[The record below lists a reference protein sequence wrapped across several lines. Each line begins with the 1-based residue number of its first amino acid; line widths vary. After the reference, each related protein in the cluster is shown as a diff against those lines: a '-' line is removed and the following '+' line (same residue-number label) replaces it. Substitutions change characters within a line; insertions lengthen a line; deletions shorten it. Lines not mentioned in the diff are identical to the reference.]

1 MPHCTENTAAE
12 ITATPAK
19 NVNYMSLV
27 AIVGR
32 PNVGKS
38 TLFNRLVGMRQA
50 IVDDTAG
57 VTRDRHY
64 GRCDW
69 CGKEFS
75 VVDTGGYTT
84 NSDDVFESAIR
95 SQVQIAIEEADA
107 ILFMVEAGTGITD
120 YDSEIA
126 DILRR
131 SRKPVVLCVNKV
143 DSGEK
148 MFDAYQ
154 FYSLGL
160 GEIYSISAANG
171 SGTGDLLDALVAV
184 LPEEEQGPDPY
195 AELPR
200 IAIVGKPNVGKSS
213 LTNAL
218 LGEERNIV
226 TPVAGT
232 TRDAIETHYNKFGF
246 EFMLVDT
253 AGIRRKTKV
262 HEDLEFYSVMRSI
275 RAIEHSDICILM
287 IDATTGMEAQDMSIY
302 NLIIKNKKGC
312 VVVVNKWDLFIK
324 DSNTMKEYT
333 EALKARLAPFNDIP
347 IVFTSVLKM
356 QRIQDVL
363 NAATEVYANYSRKI
377 PTARLNEILLPVIEE
392 TPPPAWKGKYVKIKY
407 VTQLP
412 TRFPAFAF
420 FCNLPQYIK
429 EPYKRFLEN
438 QIRKNFNLN
447 GCPVQ
452 IFCRQK

>member
-1 MPHCTENTAAE
+1 
-12 ITATPAK
+12 
-19 NVNYMSLV
+19 MSLV

-50 IVDDTAG
+50 IVDDISG

-64 GRCDW
+64 GRCEW

-84 NSDDVFESAIR
+84 NSDDVFEAAIR
-95 SQVQIAIEEADA
+95 EQVQIAINEADV
-107 ILFMVEAGTGITD
+107 ILFMVEAATGVTD
-120 YDSEIA
+120 DDAEIA
-126 DILRR
+126 DVLRR
-131 SRKPVVLCVNKV
+131 SKKPVILAVNKV

-148 MFDAYQ
+148 MYDAYQ
-154 FYSLGL
+154 FYSMGL
-160 GEIYSISAANG
+160 EELYSISAANG
-171 SGTGDLLDALVAV
+171 SGTGDLLDAIVRV
-184 LPEEEQGPDPY
+184 LPEDTVTEDPY
-195 AELPR
+195 AGLPR

-218 LGEERNIV
+218 LGTDRNIV

-232 TRDAIETHYNKFGF
+232 TRDAIETYYNKFGH

-253 AGIRRKTKV
+253 AGIRRKAKV

-275 RAIEHSDICILM
+275 RAIEHSDVCVMM
-287 IDATTGMEAQDMSIY
+287 IDATTGMEAQDMNIF
-302 NLIIKNKKGC
+302 NLILKNRKA
-312 VVVVNKWDLFIK
+312 VVLVVNKWDLFIK
-324 DSNTMKEYT
+324 DSNT
-333 EALKARLAPFNDIP
+333 LKQYEQTLRSRLAPFTDVP
-347 IVFTSVLKM
+347 IIFTSVLKM
-356 QRIQDVL
+356 TRIQDVL
-363 NAATEVYANYSRKI
+363 DAVTTVYDNYSRKI
-377 PTARLNEILLPVIEE
+377 PTARLNEALLPVIEE
-392 TPPPAWKGKYVKIKY
+392 TPPPSIKGKYVKIKY

-438 QIRKNFNLN
+438 KLRENFALT
-447 GCPVQ
+447 GCPIQ